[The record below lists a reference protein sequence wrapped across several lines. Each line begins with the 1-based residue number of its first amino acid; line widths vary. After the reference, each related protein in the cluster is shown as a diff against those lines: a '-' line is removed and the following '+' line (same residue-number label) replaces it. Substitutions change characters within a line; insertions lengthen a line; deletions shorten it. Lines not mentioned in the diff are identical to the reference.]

1 MVNLRRPLMGEFSYA
16 CFMKGNPYLLVGSPL
31 ICGEWANFA
40 AGT

>member
-1 MVNLRRPLMGEFSYA
+1 MVNPQKPLIGKPYYA
-16 CFMKGNPYLLVGSPL
+16 RFMKGNPYLLVGSPI

>member
-1 MVNLRRPLMGEFSYA
+1 MVNLKHPPIGKPYYA
-16 CFMKGNPYLLVGSPL
+16 RFMKGNPYLRVGSSI